1 MRESTLPTSAEIR
14 QQFLDFFA
22 GKGHTLVPGAS
33 LLPQNDPTL
42 LFTNAGMNQFKDI
55 FLGVGSRP
63 YKRAVSTQKCMRV
76 SGKHNDLEDVGKSPY
91 HHTFF
96 EMLGNWSFG
105 DYYKKEA
112 IQWGWELLTER
123 WGLPK
128 EHLYATVFEDDQGDL
143 GRDAEAAEFW
153 LLTDIVPDHILYY
166 GRKDNFWEMGDTG
179 PCGPCSEIH
188 LDRGPGF
195 CDLQEVPDHVC
206 QVNGACQRFIEL
218 WNLVFIQYQRHA
230 DGVLDPLPAKHIDTG
245 MGFERLVAVLQN
257 ARSNYDTDL
266 FAGLTARI
274 QALLGQSD
282 EERREN
288 LVAYRVIADHAR
300 AAAFLIADGAMPGNV
315 GRSYVLR
322 MIIRRAARFGKGL
335 GFAGPFLG
343 QVAQVVVQEMSFF
356 FGELGE
362 RQGHILRTITAE
374 EERFQRTL
382 DTALTYLDEVLDELA
397 ARDGTIIRGT
407 TAFDLYATYGL
418 PLEIT
423 RDVAEERGYTVDGV
437 GFKAASEAHRLS
449 SGAGSI
455 GAIDSAELGRYSDLM
470 ETLVS
475 GGLLTREGVDHDP
488 YSSLTLET
496 RVLAISVE
504 GVPVEMA
511 EPGAEVEV
519 VLAATP
525 FYVESGGQVSDTGEV
540 KSCSDAPDSWRIE
553 VTDVHIPLTGLIV
566 HRGRVAEGRPSAG
579 ARSQVRVK
587 ADLRLDIMRN
597 HTATH
602 LLHQELRCVL
612 GDHVLQQGSLV
623 APDRLRFDFN
633 HPAKLTQDEQRTI
646 EGNVRLAI
654 RRNYP
659 VIIGYTSLED
669 AKGRGA
675 MALFGEKYGDV
686 VRTVQIGDP
695 EDPYS
700 LELCGGT
707 HVKGT
712 AEIESFR
719 IISEGSVG
727 ANLRRVEAV
736 TAWRLEVAV
745 DERIQVLDR
754 AAAHLNTTFA
764 EADSKVLA
772 LQDEVQAAQRE
783 IVRLQRALARQSFE
797 RLMKTNVEEA
807 AGLPVLTA
815 VTDGATVAT
824 LREMADWFRAKVGS
838 GVAAL
843 GTVVDDRPLL
853 IVAVTPDLVERG
865 LRAGDLIRP
874 AAKLIGGGGG
884 GKPTLAQAGGRDKS
898 RLQEAVALVPQL
910 VADAVRD
917 GKK

>member
-1 MRESTLPTSAEIR
+1 MRESTLPSSAEIR

-22 GKGHTLVPGAS
+22 GKGHTIVPGAS

-42 LFTNAGMNQFKDI
+42 LFTNAGMNQFKDM

-112 IQWGWELLTER
+112 IQWGWELLTEG
-123 WGLPK
+123 WGLSK

-143 GRDAEAAEFW
+143 GRDDEAAGCW

-195 CDLQEVPDHVC
+195 CDLREVPDHVC

-266 FAGLTARI
+266 FAGLMARI

-282 EERREN
+282 GQRREN

-335 GFAGPFLG
+335 GFTGPFLG

-356 FGELGE
+356 FDELGE
-362 RQGHILRTITAE
+362 RHGHILRTITAE
-374 EERFQRTL
+374 EKRFQRTL

-397 ARDGTIIRGT
+397 AGDGTVIQGA

-475 GGLLTREGVDHDP
+475 RGLLTRDGVDHDP
-488 YSSLTLET
+488 YNRLTLET

-511 EPGAEVEV
+511 ESGAEVEV

-525 FYVESGGQVSDTGEV
+525 FYVESGGQVSDTGV
-540 KSCSDAPDSWRIE
+540 VSSCSDAPDSWRIE
-553 VTDVHIPLTGLIV
+553 VTEVHTPLAGLIV
-566 HRGRVAEGRPSAG
+566 HRAKVIEGRLRAG
-579 ARSQVRVK
+579 ARSRVLVD
-587 ADLRLDIMRN
+587 ADRRWDIMRN

-602 LLHQELRCVL
+602 LLHHELRCVL

-633 HPAKLTQDEQRTI
+633 HPAMLTQEELSTI
-646 EGNVRLAI
+646 EGNVIRAI

-659 VIIGYTSLED
+659 VIIGHTNLED

-686 VRTVQIGDP
+686 VRTIEIGNPADR
-695 EDPYS
+695 YS

-712 AEIESFR
+712 AEIGSFR
-719 IISEGSVG
+719 IISDGSVG

-736 TAWRLEVAV
+736 TGRRLEVFV
-745 DERIQVLDR
+745 RDRIQVLDR
-754 AAAHLNTTFA
+754 AAAHLNVSPT
-764 EADSKVLA
+764 EVDDKVLG
-772 LQDEVQAAQRE
+772 LLDEVQAGRKELA
-783 IVRLQRALARQSFE
+783 RLQRAAGRQGFE
-797 RLMKTNVEEA
+797 RLMATNVQEA
-807 AGLPVLTA
+807 AGVPVLTA

-843 GTVVDDRPLL
+843 GTVADDRPLL